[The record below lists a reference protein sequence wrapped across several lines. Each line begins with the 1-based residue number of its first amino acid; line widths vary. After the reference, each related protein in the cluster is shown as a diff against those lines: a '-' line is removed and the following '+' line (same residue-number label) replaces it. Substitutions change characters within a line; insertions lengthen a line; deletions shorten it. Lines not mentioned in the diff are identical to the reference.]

1 MSKIQKELVFV
12 GGGQSH
18 APVLKML
25 GMRSAANVNITLVS
39 ANSVVPYSGM
49 LPGYI
54 AGSYTKEQCLLD
66 LRHISN
72 FAGANFV
79 QANVTGLD
87 LQKQLV
93 YLENRP
99 PIPYDILSLNVGIV
113 PDLDLIIG
121 KEHITPVKPAI
132 AFFEKWEST
141 LHKIEKG
148 YYGKCFRLGILG
160 AGAGGIELAFTMQK
174 RLIGIIPD
182 IEIHIFQREKEIL
195 HSLNDKTKFKVIRL
209 LKERKIQLHIEE
221 EISNIVSAKTG
232 LSCKSVRGNEYQLDF
247 IVGAVKAKSLNWIE
261 ESELLKDENGFILVN
276 DSLQSLSHPNV
287 FAVGDIANMKNHPR
301 PKAGVFAVRQSV
313 PLYENLIRSIKDKP
327 LVKFKPQE
335 KFLTLLNLGDGRA
348 IASRGKYS
356 LGASNWIWKWKDKID
371 TEFMQKFQNL
381 PVMMHMPMK
390 NKQSDE
396 LLCRGCGSKV
406 GSDILKIALDR
417 LEIYSTTF
425 KRTKSSNSK
434 YAKTL
439 VGLTQRE
446 DSALIQISQKIGLIQ
461 SVDYFKPIVSDLFVS
476 GQIAANHCLNDL
488 YAKGVNAHSAQA
500 IINLDEKSSR
510 SSEDLF
516 QVLAGAATV
525 FAKEGVELLGGHTN
539 SGKEFGLGFV
549 CNGFHKIENFYSKKN
564 AKLDD
569 LLILTKP
576 IGVGLTFAADM
587 RNKVS
592 PICVDAAIQ
601 SMLLSNYDVI
611 GVMKKYAINSCT
623 DITGFGLAGHLLEIL
638 KASNLKAEIQ
648 LDRIPLL
655 KELNFL
661 LEKNPEIQS
670 SLFPS
675 NWKSFESYFSGN
687 KNHPTYRVLFDP
699 QTSGGLL
706 FTIKP
711 TDAEKCLT
719 ELKRIG
725 YNASIIGSVKKI
737 NLDKGKLIECC

>member
-348 IASRGKYS
+348 IASRGKHS

-525 FAKEGVELLGGHTN
+525 FAKEGVKQG
-539 SGKEFGLGFV
+539 
-549 CNGFHKIENFYSKKN
+549 
-564 AKLDD
+564 
-569 LLILTKP
+569 
-576 IGVGLTFAADM
+576 M
-587 RNKVS
+587 
-592 PICVDAAIQ
+592 
-601 SMLLSNYDVI
+601 
-611 GVMKKYAINSCT
+611 
-623 DITGFGLAGHLLEIL
+623 
-638 KASNLKAEIQ
+638 
-648 LDRIPLL
+648 
-655 KELNFL
+655 
-661 LEKNPEIQS
+661 
-670 SLFPS
+670 
-675 NWKSFESYFSGN
+675 
-687 KNHPTYRVLFDP
+687 
-699 QTSGGLL
+699 
-706 FTIKP
+706 
-711 TDAEKCLT
+711 
-719 ELKRIG
+719 
-725 YNASIIGSVKKI
+725 SI
-737 NLDKGKLIECC
+737 

>member
-1 MSKIQKELVFV
+1 MSKVQKEIVFV

-25 GMRSAANVNITLVS
+25 GMRPTANINITLIS

-72 FAGANFV
+72 FAGANFI

-93 YLENRP
+93 LLENRP

-113 PDLDLIIG
+113 PDLDSIVG
-121 KEHITPVKPAI
+121 REHITPVKPAI
-132 AFFEKWEST
+132 AFFEKWESI

-148 YYGKCFRLGILG
+148 DYGKCFRIGILG

-174 RLIGIIPD
+174 RLMDIIPNV
-182 IEIHIFQREKEIL
+182 EVHVFQREKEIL
-195 HSLNDKTKFKVIRL
+195 HSLNDKTKLKVIRL
-209 LKERKIQLHIEE
+209 LKEKKIQLHTQE
-221 EISNIVSAKTG
+221 EISNIVSIDTG
-232 LSCKSVRGNEYQLDF
+232 LSCKSVRGNEFQLDF
-247 IVGAVKAKSLNWIE
+247 VVGAVKAKSLSWIE
-261 ESELLKDENGFILVN
+261 ECDLQKDENGFILVN
-276 DSLQSLSHPNV
+276 DSLQSFSHPNV

-313 PLYENLIRSIKDKP
+313 PLYENLIRFIEDKP

-335 KFLTLLNLGDGRA
+335 KFLTLLNIGDGRA
-348 IASRGKYS
+348 IASRGNYS

-381 PVMMHMPMK
+381 PVKMSLSMDD
-390 NKQSDE
+390 KQSDE
-396 LLCRGCGSKV
+396 LLCKGCGSKV

-417 LEIYSTTF
+417 LEIYLATL
-425 KRTKSSNSK
+425 KRPKSSNSK

-439 VGLTQRE
+439 VGLKQRE
-446 DSALIQISQKIGLIQ
+446 DSALIQISQKVGLIQ
-461 SVDYFKPIVSDLFVS
+461 SVDYFKPIVSDLFIS

-525 FAKEGVELLGGHTN
+525 FSKEGVELLGGHTN

-549 CNGFHKIENFYSKKN
+549 CNGFQEKENFYSKKN
-564 AKLDD
+564 AKVDD

-576 IGVGLTFAADM
+576 IGVGLAFAADM
-587 RNKVS
+587 RNRVR
-592 PICVDAAIQ
+592 PNCVDAAIQ
-601 SMLLSNYDVI
+601 SMLLSNYDAI
-611 GVMKKYAINSCT
+611 GAMKKYTIHSCT

-648 LDRIPLL
+648 LDKIPLL
-655 KELNFL
+655 KELNSI

-675 NWKSFESYFSGN
+675 NWKSFESFSSGN
-687 KNHPTYRVLFDP
+687 KSHPTYRVLFDP

-711 TDAEKCLT
+711 TEGEKCLA

-725 YNASIIGSVKKI
+725 YNASIIGSVKKL

>member
-1 MSKIQKELVFV
+1 MSKVQKEIVFV

-25 GMRSAANVNITLVS
+25 GMRPTANVNITLIS

-72 FAGANFV
+72 FAGANFI

-93 YLENRP
+93 LLENRP

-348 IASRGKYS
+348 IASRGKHS

-390 NKQSDE
+390 NQTTGE
-396 LLCRGCGSKV
+396 FRFFLC
-406 GSDILKIALDR
+406 
-417 LEIYSTTF
+417 
-425 KRTKSSNSK
+425 
-434 YAKTL
+434 
-439 VGLTQRE
+439 
-446 DSALIQISQKIGLIQ
+446 
-461 SVDYFKPIVSDLFVS
+461 
-476 GQIAANHCLNDL
+476 
-488 YAKGVNAHSAQA
+488 
-500 IINLDEKSSR
+500 
-510 SSEDLF
+510 
-516 QVLAGAATV
+516 
-525 FAKEGVELLGGHTN
+525 
-539 SGKEFGLGFV
+539 
-549 CNGFHKIENFYSKKN
+549 
-564 AKLDD
+564 
-569 LLILTKP
+569 
-576 IGVGLTFAADM
+576 
-587 RNKVS
+587 
-592 PICVDAAIQ
+592 
-601 SMLLSNYDVI
+601 
-611 GVMKKYAINSCT
+611 
-623 DITGFGLAGHLLEIL
+623 
-638 KASNLKAEIQ
+638 
-648 LDRIPLL
+648 
-655 KELNFL
+655 
-661 LEKNPEIQS
+661 
-670 SLFPS
+670 
-675 NWKSFESYFSGN
+675 
-687 KNHPTYRVLFDP
+687 
-699 QTSGGLL
+699 
-706 FTIKP
+706 
-711 TDAEKCLT
+711 
-719 ELKRIG
+719 IG
-725 YNASIIGSVKKI
+725 Y
-737 NLDKGKLIECC
+737 

>member
-1 MSKIQKELVFV
+1 MSKVQKEIVFV

-25 GMRSAANVNITLVS
+25 GMRPTANINITLIS

-72 FAGANFV
+72 FAGANFI

-93 YLENRP
+93 LLENRP

-113 PDLDLIIG
+113 PDLDSIVG
-121 KEHITPVKPAI
+121 REHITPVKPAI
-132 AFFEKWEST
+132 AFFEKWESI

-148 YYGKCFRLGILG
+148 DYGKCFRIGILG

-174 RLIGIIPD
+174 RLMDIIPNV
-182 IEIHIFQREKEIL
+182 EVHVFQREKEIL
-195 HSLNDKTKFKVIRL
+195 HSLNDKTKLKVIRL
-209 LKERKIQLHIEE
+209 LKEKKIQLHTQE
-221 EISNIVSAKTG
+221 EISNIVSIDTG
-232 LSCKSVRGNEYQLDF
+232 LSCKSVRGNEFQLDF
-247 IVGAVKAKSLNWIE
+247 VVGAVKAKSLSWIE
-261 ESELLKDENGFILVN
+261 ECDLQKDENGFILVN
-276 DSLQSLSHPNV
+276 DSLQSFSHPNV

-313 PLYENLIRSIKDKP
+313 PLYENLIRFIEDKP

-335 KFLTLLNLGDGRA
+335 KFLTLLNIGDGRA
-348 IASRGKYS
+348 IASRGNYS

-381 PVMMHMPMK
+381 PVKMSLSMDD
-390 NKQSDE
+390 KQSDE
-396 LLCRGCGSKV
+396 LLCKGCGSKV

-417 LEIYSTTF
+417 LEIYLATL
-425 KRTKSSNSK
+425 KRPKSSNSK

-439 VGLTQRE
+439 VGLKQRE
-446 DSALIQISQKIGLIQ
+446 DSALIQISQKVGLIQ
-461 SVDYFKPIVSDLFVS
+461 SVDYFKPIVSDLFIS

-525 FAKEGVELLGGHTN
+525 FSKEGVELLGGHTN

-549 CNGFHKIENFYSKKN
+549 CNGFQEKENFYSKKN
-564 AKLDD
+564 AKVDD

-576 IGVGLTFAADM
+576 IGVGLAFAADM
-587 RNKVS
+587 RNRVR
-592 PICVDAAIQ
+592 PNCVDAAIQ
-601 SMLLSNYDVI
+601 SMLLSNYDAI
-611 GVMKKYAINSCT
+611 GAMKKYTIHSCT

-648 LDRIPLL
+648 LDKIPLL
-655 KELNFL
+655 KELNSI

-675 NWKSFESYFSGN
+675 NWKSFESFSSGN
-687 KNHPTYRVLFDP
+687 KSHPTYRVLFDP

-711 TDAEKCLT
+711 TEGEKCLA

-725 YNASIIGSVKKI
+725 YDASIIGSVKKL
-737 NLDKGKLIECC
+737 NSDKVKLVECG